1 MAPIRNSSG
10 CKVGVVGPDVGDV
23 FVLVDVL
30 NLSVFGDDVS
40 SPFTDKKVAAMFTGV
55 GIPPVELVMVIM
67 PFKAAVTRAEKMSVL
82 TPVVPEP
89 LLTSASFVYVLP
101 ALSLTLTVEAIGS
114 MAMVTNSVLPTP
126 TVIPLSVGDDRLVT
140 GPWFVAA
147 VANDVAL
154 TLPSIL
160 KVATGPVKT
169 FPGASV
175 AVA

>member
-1 MAPIRNSSG
+1 MS
-10 CKVGVVGPDVGDV
+10 DV

-30 NLSVFGDDVS
+30 HLSVFDVDVPHLSVFDDDVS

-55 GIPPVELVMVIM
+55 GISPVELVMVIV
-67 PFKAAVTRAEKMSVL
+67 PFKAAVTGAEKMSVR

-89 LLTSASFVYVLP
+89 LMTSASFVYRLP
-101 ALSLTLTVEAIGS
+101 ALSLTRTVEALGS
-114 MAMVTNSVLPTP
+114 MAMVTNSVRPTP
-126 TVIPLSVGDDRLVT
+126 TVIPLNVGDDRL
-140 GPWFVAA
+140 GAGFWFVAA
-147 VANDVAL
+147 VPNDVGL